1 MSTISYNIEELFI
14 LDLSPSQDTFWSH
27 DNNTT
32 SIAMP
37 GIYSAVVYLIIFAWG
52 SELKLESFKDSI
64 LDKIDVLVK
73 GIVVEVKGRGKWV
86 QEDGAAVK
94 CQTPRQKK

>member
-1 MSTISYNIEELFI
+1 MSSI
-14 LDLSPSQDTFWSH
+14 
-27 DNNTT
+27 